1 MKAIQLRIGTLRKQ
15 KGISQKI
22 LAEEIGVT
30 PQSVS
35 KWETGAALPDIGL
48 LPELAA
54 FFEVSVDELLGLKP
68 LPDDAYEPSETG
80 LSGYWSERM
89 EYLKRTRSR
98 LWNEDYFQFLIER
111 VWKIKT
117 PVRVLD
123 CGCGYGAVG
132 LQMLP
137 LLPEG
142 SSYKGIDLSEQLITE
157 AENTSKKMG
166 YPAEWIHGDFITYPF
181 IEKYDLVIC
190 QCVLRHVD
198 QSFAFLK
205 RMKEAAQDGGLVIA
219 MEINRETECDSLYI
233 DRLNYGALCRRN
245 GLRKIWKTEL
255 ERQGRDYAVAVR
267 LPHMMKKIGLS
278 HIESRMNDHVQF
290 VDGDVREYEKAVE
303 DLLEINEWNEPLSK
317 ADLKARTDYL
327 INHGMNREEAVEFCQ
342 NQQKTGENVR
352 LLRENLAYT
361 QLSSMVITF
370 GRKTETVK
378 FGY

>member
-1 MKAIQLRIGTLRKQ
+1 MKVIQLRIGTLRKQ
-15 KGISQKI
+15 KGISQKM
-22 LAEEIGVT
+22 LAGAIGVT

-48 LPELAA
+48 LPALAA
-54 FFEVSVDELLGLKP
+54 FFEVSVDELLGLKS
-68 LPDDAYEPSETG
+68 LPDDAYEPSGTG

-98 LWNEDYFQFLIER
+98 LWNKDYFQFLIER

-142 SSYKGIDLSEQLITE
+142 SSYTGIDLSEQLITE
-157 AENTSKKMG
+157 AENIYKKLG
-166 YPAEWIHGDFITYPF
+166 YPSKWIHGDFITYPC

-198 QSFAFLK
+198 QPFTFLK
-205 RMKEAAQDGGLVIA
+205 KMKEAAQDGGLVIA
-219 MEINRETECDSLYI
+219 MEPNRETECDSLYI
-233 DRLNYGALCRRN
+233 DRLDYGALCSRN
-245 GLRKIWKTEL
+245 GLRKVWKTEF
-255 ERQGRDYAVAVR
+255 EHQGRDYAVAVR

-290 VDGDVREYEKAVE
+290 AFGDARGGEKLSE
-303 DLLEINEWNEPLSK
+303 DLLEINEWNEPLSE

-327 INHGMNREEAVEFCQ
+327 INHGMNREEAVGFCK

-352 LLRENLAYT
+352 MLRENLAYT
-361 QLSSMVITF
+361 QLPSMVITF
-370 GRKTETVK
+370 GRKAETVK

>member
-1 MKAIQLRIGTLRKQ
+1 MKAIQMRIGTLRKQ
-15 KGISQKI
+15 KGISQKM
-22 LAEEIGVT
+22 LAGAIGVT

-48 LPELAA
+48 LPALAE
-54 FFEVSVDELLGLKP
+54 FFEVSVDELLGLKS
-68 LPDDAYEPSETG
+68 LPDDAYEPSGTG

-98 LWNEDYFQFLIER
+98 LWNKDYFQFLIER

-142 SSYKGIDLSEQLITE
+142 SSYTGIDLSEQLITE
-157 AENTSKKMG
+157 AENIYKKLG
-166 YPAEWIHGDFITYPF
+166 YPAKWIHGDFITYPF

-198 QSFAFLK
+198 QPFTFLK
-205 RMKEAAQDGGLVIA
+205 KMKEAAQDGGLVIA
-219 MEINRETECDSLYI
+219 MEPNRETECDSLYI
-233 DRLNYGALCRRN
+233 DRLDYGALCSRN
-245 GLRKIWKTEL
+245 GLRKVWKTEL
-255 ERQGRDYAVAVR
+255 EHQGRDYAVAVR

-290 VDGDVREYEKAVE
+290 AFGDARGGEKLSE
-303 DLLEINEWNEPLSK
+303 DLLEINEWNEPLSE

-327 INHGMNREEAVEFCQ
+327 INHGMNREEAIGFCQ

-352 LLRENLAYT
+352 MLRENLAYT
-361 QLSSMVITF
+361 QLPSMVITF
-370 GRKTETVK
+370 GRKAETVK

>member
-1 MKAIQLRIGTLRKQ
+1 MRIGTLRKQ
-15 KGISQKI
+15 KGISQKM
-22 LAEEIGVT
+22 LAGAIGVT

-48 LPELAA
+48 LPALAE
-54 FFEVSVDELLGLKP
+54 FFEVSVDELLGLKS
-68 LPDDAYEPSETG
+68 LPDDAYEPSGTG

-98 LWNEDYFQFLIER
+98 LWNKDYFQFLIER

-142 SSYKGIDLSEQLITE
+142 SSYTGIDLSEQLITE
-157 AENTSKKMG
+157 AENIYKKLG
-166 YPAEWIHGDFITYPF
+166 YPAKWIHGDFITYPF

-198 QSFAFLK
+198 QPFTFLK
-205 RMKEAAQDGGLVIA
+205 KMKEAAQDGGLVIA
-219 MEINRETECDSLYI
+219 MEPNRETECDSLYI
-233 DRLNYGALCRRN
+233 DRLDYGALCSRN
-245 GLRKIWKTEL
+245 GLRKVWKTEL
-255 ERQGRDYAVAVR
+255 EHQGRDYAVAVR

-290 VDGDVREYEKAVE
+290 AGGDARGGEKLSE
-303 DLLEINEWNEPLSK
+303 DLLEINEWNEPLSE

-327 INHGMNREEAVEFCQ
+327 INHGMSREEAVGFCQ
-342 NQQKTGENVR
+342 NEQKTGENVR
-352 LLRENLAYT
+352 MLRENLAYT
-361 QLSSMVITF
+361 QLPSMVITF
-370 GRKTETVK
+370 GRKAETVK

>member
-1 MKAIQLRIGTLRKQ
+1 MKAIQMRIGTLRKQ
-15 KGISQKI
+15 KGISQKM
-22 LAEEIGVT
+22 LAGAIGVT

-48 LPELAA
+48 LPALAE
-54 FFEVSVDELLGLKP
+54 FFEVSVDELLGLKS
-68 LPDDAYEPSETG
+68 LPDDAYEPSGTG

-98 LWNEDYFQFLIER
+98 LWNKDYFQFLIER

-142 SSYKGIDLSEQLITE
+142 SSYTGIDLSEQLITE
-157 AENTSKKMG
+157 AENIYKKLG
-166 YPAEWIHGDFITYPF
+166 YPAKWIHGDFITYPF

-198 QSFAFLK
+198 QPFTFLK
-205 RMKEAAQDGGLVIA
+205 KMKEAAQDGGLVIA
-219 MEINRETECDSLYI
+219 MEPNRETECDSLYI
-233 DRLNYGALCRRN
+233 DRLDYGALCSRN
-245 GLRKIWKTEL
+245 GLRKVWKTEF
-255 ERQGRDYAVAVR
+255 EHQGRDYAVAVR
-267 LPHMMKKIGLS
+267 MPHMMKKIGLS

-290 VDGDVREYEKAVE
+290 AFGDARGGEKLSE
-303 DLLEINEWNEPLSK
+303 DLLEINEWNEPLSE

-327 INHGMNREEAVEFCQ
+327 INHGMNREEAIGFCQ

-352 LLRENLAYT
+352 MLRENLAYT
-361 QLSSMVITF
+361 QLPSMVITF
-370 GRKTETVK
+370 GRKAETVK